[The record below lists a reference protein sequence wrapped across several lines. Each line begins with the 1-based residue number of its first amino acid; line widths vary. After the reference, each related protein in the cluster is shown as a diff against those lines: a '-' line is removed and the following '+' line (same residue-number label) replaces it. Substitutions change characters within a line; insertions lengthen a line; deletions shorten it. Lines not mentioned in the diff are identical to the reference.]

1 MAGGNSILPSV
12 GQLKKAEKKRFIRRM
27 FDDIHQRYDLINT
40 VLSFGND
47 NRWRGRTVKDMPS
60 GGLVIDLCGGG
71 GQMAKQLF
79 SMRDFVG
86 QVVIVDL
93 SPKMIAQTRRIL
105 HRRFGDRY
113 AAIVCDVERLPF
125 KAEVFD
131 GAISGF
137 SLRNLTDLLSF
148 TKEVRRVMKK
158 VGVARLLEIG
168 HPKGKILGPLFR
180 FYFYRLAPLVAS
192 MLTNKKYAYSYLPNS
207 LKAFPPQEKTLQ
219 VLADG
224 WDESSYGELSG
235 GMAVIYRLAKKQ
247 ND

>member
-1 MAGGNSILPSV
+1 MAEGNSILSSV

-47 NRWRGRTVKDMPS
+47 NRWRGKTVTDMPS

-93 SPKMIAQTRRIL
+93 SPKMLARARKIL
-105 HRRFGDRY
+105 NGKFDDRY

-125 KAEVFD
+125 KTEVFD

-137 SLRNLTDLLSF
+137 SLRNLTDLPLF
-148 TKEVRRVMKK
+148 TGEMRRVLKK
-158 VGVARLLEIG
+158 SGVARLLEIG

-180 FYFYRLAPLVAS
+180 FYFYRLAPLVAGIF
-192 MLTNKKYAYSYLPNS
+192 TNRKYAYNYLPDS
-207 LKAFPPQEKTLQ
+207 LKAFPPQKETLRI
-219 VLADG
+219 LADG
-224 WDESSYGELSG
+224 WNESSYRELSG
-235 GMAVIYRLAKKQ
+235 GMDVIYRLAKR
-247 ND
+247 